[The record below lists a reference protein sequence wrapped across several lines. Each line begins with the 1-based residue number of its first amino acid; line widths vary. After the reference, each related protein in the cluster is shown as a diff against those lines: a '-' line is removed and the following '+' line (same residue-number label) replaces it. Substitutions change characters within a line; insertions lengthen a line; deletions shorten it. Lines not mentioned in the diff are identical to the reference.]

1 VGRRGSLLV
10 KMISTCLRCAER
22 LGGGGVSTLC
32 ARMARGCAD
41 NMKVQEATSVTPLI
55 REPVTHPMRDG
66 TERQRRGGVWRGGGG
81 QTMQEYAI
89 HIQYDDLRNC

>member
-1 VGRRGSLLV
+1 MGRRRVFYWFKCFLP
-10 KMISTCLRCAER
+10 AFAA

-41 NMKVQEATSVTPLI
+41 NMKVQEAPCVTPLI
-55 REPVTHPMRDG
+55 REPVTPPMRDG

-81 QTMQEYAI
+81 QTMHKYAI
-89 HIQYDDLRNC
+89 YSA